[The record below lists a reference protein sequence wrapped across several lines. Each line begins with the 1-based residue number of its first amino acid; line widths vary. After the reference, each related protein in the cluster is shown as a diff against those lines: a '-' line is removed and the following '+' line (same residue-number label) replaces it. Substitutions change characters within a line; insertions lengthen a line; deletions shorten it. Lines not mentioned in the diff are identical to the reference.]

1 MGIIVTFGWFFTFVL
16 VTIYAPMVSAF
27 GPSGPFFF
35 YGFIN
40 LAGAIYTIT
49 LLPETKGKSEDEI
62 YQILSKEKI
71 KNNKNVESQ

>member
-1 MGIIVTFGWFFTFVL
+1 MGIIVTFAWFFSFVL

-35 YGFIN
+35 YGIIN
-40 LAGAIYTIT
+40 LAGAIYTII

-62 YQILSKEKI
+62 YQILSKEQI
-71 KNNKNVESQ
+71 KNNETIES